1 MNLEFDFAGSQIN
14 GARDYQEDAFLI
26 THLTDANGWP
36 SAFVIVADGMGGH
49 NAGNLASN
57 MATQAFNRHVLAN
70 YPAANP
76 AAVLEEA
83 VIKANESIKETI
95 AETAALRGMGCT
107 LVAAILEQDRIT
119 WASVG
124 DSHLYLIRDNELE
137 KINADHSYGGFLDR
151 MEAAGSPID
160 PEPTLSRNMLMS
172 AITGDEINEIDV
184 PEAPLDL
191 AEGDRV
197 LICSDGLDTLSFDEI
212 VQFSDWSKLPK
223 DFVNALMQAVEKADV
238 PRQDN
243 TTVIAVNVRAAADQ
257 TVRLADVT
265 ATAAVAAAV
274 APDSRA
280 GGRRGSLIGVAAA
293 LIVLIGAAIFFL
305 RPEAL
310 FGPAQVAEVDPDTL
324 TILSDEDEDDTG
336 AADPAPAE
344 DVSVEPTPPEIVSAE
359 PAPSVAPEAKIAT
372 QPAGEIIE
380 DNLKSGGAGPRMVVI
395 PAGAFQMGSSRS
407 TSPDERPRR
416 EVSVAQFAV
425 SQYEITMAEYAEFAA
440 ASGRGQPAARGLTQN
455 SPVSSVSWDDARAYA
470 AWLSAETG
478 QRYRLASEAEWEYM
492 ASTGKRTSFWW
503 GREPG
508 VGRAH
513 CFDCESG
520 LDSGRPARIGN
531 FEANAFGVYD
541 TAGNVAEW
549 VQDCWHKNYTGAPAD
564 ASVREGGDCSLRVV
578 RGGAYRSPAQ
588 SIRSAKRD
596 KFKPDQAYEYI
607 GIRVVREI
615 R

>member
-70 YPAANP
+70 YPAADP

-83 VIKANESIKETI
+83 VTKANESIKETI

-107 LVAAILEQDRIT
+107 MVAAILEQDKIT

-124 DSHLYLIRDNELE
+124 DSHLYLIRDNELR

-212 VQFSDWSKLPK
+212 IQFSDWSKLPK
-223 DFVNALMQAVEKADV
+223 DFVNALMQAVEKADA

-257 TVRLADVT
+257 TVRIADAADAT
-265 ATAAVAAAV
+265 ATTTAAV

-280 GGRRGSLIGVAAA
+280 GGRRGSLIGIAAA
-293 LIVLIGAAIFFL
+293 LIVCIGAAIFFM

-310 FGPAQVAEVDPDTL
+310 FGPAKVAEIDADTL

-344 DVSVEPTPPEIVSAE
+344 PAAPETVSAE
-359 PAPSVAPEAKIAT
+359 PPPSVAPPAKIAT
-372 QPAGEIIE
+372 RPSGEIIE
-380 DNLKSGGAGPRMVVI
+380 DDLKSGGTGPRMVVI
-395 PAGAFQMGSSRS
+395 PAGAFQMGSSSS
-407 TSPDERPRR
+407 TNPDERPRR

-425 SQYEITMAEYAEFAA
+425 SQYEITVAQYEQFAT

-455 SPVSSVSWDDARAYA
+455 SPVRSVSWEDARAYA

-492 ASTGKRTSFWW
+492 ASTGRKAPFWW
-503 GREPG
+503 GYDPG
-508 VGRAH
+508 AGRAH

-520 LDSGRPARIGN
+520 LDTGRPARIGN
-531 FEANAFGVYD
+531 FEANAFGIYD

-549 VQDCWHKNYTGAPAD
+549 VQDCWHKNYAGAPAD
-564 ASVREGGDCSLRVV
+564 AGAREGGDCNLRVV

-596 KFKPDQAYEYI
+596 KLKPDQAYEHI